1 MSNVAEAEA
10 KEDTEEEEEE
20 ERASASVHYSAVFLR
35 HGIWQPS
42 AVLQPPSLPPSS
54 VVGALVGSSNRNQL
68 PRTKRTQT
76 NAAPEKD
83 AFDGAII

>member
-10 KEDTEEEEEE
+10 KEETEEEEEE

-42 AVLQPPSLPPSS
+42 AVLQPLPSARPSS
-54 VVGALVGSSNRNQL
+54 VRRPSAHLSEVPTEINYLARKKPQPHGCL
-68 PRTKRTQT
+68 
-76 NAAPEKD
+76 
-83 AFDGAII
+83 